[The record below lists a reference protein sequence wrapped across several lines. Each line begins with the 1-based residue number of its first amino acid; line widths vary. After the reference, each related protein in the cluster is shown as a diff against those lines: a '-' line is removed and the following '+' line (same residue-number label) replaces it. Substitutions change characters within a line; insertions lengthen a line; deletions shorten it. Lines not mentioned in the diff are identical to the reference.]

1 MKPPSAMPQSAG
13 RRQSLAPSLQQQ
25 PASAPPPQM
34 PLNQA
39 MAGSKRASNGA
50 LLAQHYQQQ
59 MASYGSLGVGGPS
72 TTSSGLP
79 RSVSGKLDL
88 AGAAARESMGATAR
102 WR

>member
-1 MKPPSAMPQSAG
+1 MNQAVKPASVG
-13 RRQSLAPSLQQQ
+13 RRQSLAPPLLHTV
-25 PASAPPPQM
+25 SAPSPQA
-34 PLNQA
+34 PVNQA

-50 LLAQHYQQQ
+50 LLAQHYQHQ
-59 MASYGSLGVGGPS
+59 MTSYGSLGVSGSS
-72 TTSSGLP
+72 TSSSGLP